1 MKKIILIS
9 GLFMFLLGGLLTAA
23 DLTIDYQVDISGR
36 TKTSYFSF
44 KGPIRYM
51 DADKDHYDGV
61 SGASLKQSTHMFQP
75 YRYDVKGKNAL
86 ADGLRGL
93 FLFGVAGSEQAK
105 TDNLNVKEANGV
117 ITIQYT
123 HRGTAY
129 KIVTDKNGNINLPD
143 GLFEKRAIGF
153 IPQGKPQIISRDF
166 SSNGTSARVDW
177 NKVWNSSVQGG
188 KEVSPGS
195 GKKTGNIVKDGASP
209 DSMYYWKGSLKV
221 ELRGSILKISGN
233 LDAVKR

>member
-1 MKKIILIS
+1 MKNKILITV
-9 GLFMFLLGGLLTAA
+9 LLMFLLGGFVFAA
-23 DLTIDYQVDISGR
+23 DLSIDYQVDVSGK

-51 DADKDHYDGV
+51 AADKDHYDAV
-61 SGASLKQSTHMFQP
+61 SGASIKKSTEMFQP

-105 TDNLNVKEANGV
+105 NDNLNAKNVNGV

-129 KIVTDKNGNINLPD
+129 KIVTDRNGNISLPD
-143 GLFEKRAIGF
+143 GSFEKRAIGF
-153 IPQGKPQIISRDF
+153 IPRGKPQVISKDF
-166 SSNGTSARVDW
+166 SSNGMADKVDW
-177 NKVWNSSVQGG
+177 KKVWNSSIPGG
-188 KEVSPGS
+188 KEVAPGS
-195 GKKTGNIVKDGASP
+195 GKKTGKIVKDGDSSE
-209 DSMYYWKGSLKV
+209 SMYYWKGTLKA
-221 ELRGSILKISGN
+221 ELKGNILTISGD